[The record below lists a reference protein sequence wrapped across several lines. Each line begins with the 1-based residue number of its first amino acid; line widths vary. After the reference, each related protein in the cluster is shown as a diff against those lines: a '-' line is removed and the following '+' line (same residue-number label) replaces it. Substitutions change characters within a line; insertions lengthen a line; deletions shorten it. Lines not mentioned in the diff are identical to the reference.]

1 MKKVYYSFLWNF
13 LSIISLYAQKL
24 ALNKWMRPSDD
35 EQGINKLRPKLLI
48 LIFTISNLFPWQEQK
63 FLKLLHLETHFHHP
77 RDRCYEVHMLQYVLI
92 KKFNLWHD
100 KRFLLQ
106 LVDTATKARK
116 MSFFFKK
123 KLLKLQSYSLN
134 RRVKTLSHCFLS
146 LHYSFSYIGK
156 TKITRRAI
164 ISH

>member
-116 MSFFFKK
+116 MSFFF
-123 KLLKLQSYSLN
+123 
-134 RRVKTLSHCFLS
+134 
-146 LHYSFSYIGK
+146 
-156 TKITRRAI
+156 
-164 ISH
+164 